1 MNGNEVCVSVVRG
14 RGRRLVSRILPPQLF
29 EFEGEGGF
37 NSRQG
42 LEKSAIGLEGD
53 LCLESSSGLTFSN
66 GLEKGKIFEFFY
78 FYMYTR

>member
-1 MNGNEVCVSVVRG
+1 MKFAFRWYGDGDAASLAAFFRRNYSNSRG
-14 RGRRLVSRILPPQLF
+14 
-29 EFEGEGGF
+29 EGEGGF

-42 LEKSAIGLEGD
+42 LEESAIGLEGD